1 MTLLQTILSD
11 ESFHRSPQYTLT
23 GGGNSSTFNVSTSTT
38 TEIILS
44 LVLPNLVWRP
54 GGLAAALRRL
64 SVATVFSLLRR
75 LKDSEEASAALDTPE
90 MLTQLIPILQSC
102 LDDTEDSSREL
113 ACLCLS
119 MILEQ
124 TPLEMFTTIWET
136 HEPFIDTLQSRLLG
150 LLDDNHNPVRLA
162 ACKALEC
169 FLIKTSPIR
178 ERKQMEKMVTI
189 LTVHLAD
196 DEKEIQKQVGG
207 VLAVIREL
215 QL

>member
-1 MTLLQTILSD
+1 MALLQTILSD
-11 ESFHRSPQYTLT
+11 ESFHRSPQYAST
-23 GGGNSSTFNVSTSTT
+23 GGGNSSTPNVSATMT

-64 SVATVFSLLRR
+64 SVATVFSLLRCS
-75 LKDSEEASAALDTPE
+75 KDSEASAALDTPE

-102 LDDTEDSSREL
+102 LDETEDSSREL

-124 TPLEMFTTIWET
+124 THPETFKTIWET
-136 HEPFIDTLQSRLLG
+136 HEPVIDTLQSRLLG

-169 FLIKTSPIR
+169 LLIKTSSTR
-178 ERKQMEKMVTI
+178 ERKQMEDVVSI

-196 DEKEIQKQVGG
+196 DEKEVQKQVGG
-207 VLAVIREL
+207 VLAVICEL